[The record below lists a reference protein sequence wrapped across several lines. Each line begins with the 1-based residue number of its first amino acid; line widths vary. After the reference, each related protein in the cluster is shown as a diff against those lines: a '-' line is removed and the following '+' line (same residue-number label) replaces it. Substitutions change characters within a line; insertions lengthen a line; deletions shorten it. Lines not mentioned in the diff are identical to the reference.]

1 MRGSIVHGIGSIL
14 FEEFLYDDQ
23 GSPSNENMADYLVPM
38 AAEMP
43 DIIVDHIQSPTKTSM
58 PGAKVVVKLLAD
70 TQQTVLK
77 L

>member
-1 MRGSIVHGIGSIL
+1 
-14 FEEFLYDDQ
+14 
-23 GSPSNENMADYLVPM
+23 MADYHVPM

-58 PGAKVVVKLLAD
+58 PGAKGVVKLLAD